1 MMRNSTPI
9 LTVPVL
15 STGTITANRFV
26 STALA
31 VVASAGV
38 NTYGVAQM
46 NGVSGDVVPVTV
58 LGTEIVEAGAA
69 IAAGAAVQTDA
80 SGRAITLAAGVN
92 TGRLAP
98 GESASAAGQLV
109 EVILNT
115 N

>member
-1 MMRNSTPI
+1 MRNGIPL
-9 LTVPVL
+9 LTVPVT

-26 STALA
+26 STSSA

-46 NGVSGDVVPVTV
+46 DAASGEVAPVTV
-58 LGTEIVEAGAA
+58 LGTEIVESGAA

-92 TGRLAP
+92 AGRLAP
-98 GESASAAGQLV
+98 GESASAAGQFV
-109 EVILNT
+109 EVILNS